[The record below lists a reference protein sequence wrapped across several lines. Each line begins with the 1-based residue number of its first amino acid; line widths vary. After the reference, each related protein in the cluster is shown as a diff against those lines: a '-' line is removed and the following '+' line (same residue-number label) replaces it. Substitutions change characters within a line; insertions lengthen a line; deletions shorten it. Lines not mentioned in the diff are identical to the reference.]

1 MLNSLHTREEI
12 IVFFYIDR
20 TMNRQN
26 HYDMLRVATATP
38 EVKVADPKTNCDNH
52 LSLIHQAEKE
62 EVQLLVFPELSLTG
76 YTCGDLF
83 FQPAL
88 LESAIEALHTL
99 CCQTQEIKTAI
110 VVGLSLAF
118 GNCIYDVAAVLH
130 KGTVKAFVVKDLLAS
145 LGERR
150 WFGSGE
156 AIASG
161 AVHTSSLLGNVP
173 IGTDLLCQVAG
184 VTIGFEMGEDG
195 NAPIAPSALAA
206 MGGALVIVNPTACY
220 ESVGQYEKRRDNIV
234 SQSSRLSAAYI
245 SASAGVGESTSDL
258 LFAGRNLVVEAGNV
272 LSESTPF
279 AMQQQM
285 QIADVDISFLQT
297 ERQKHSS
304 WGQTYSGKQYR
315 IIKTE
320 ASHCPNVEQQLYRV
334 IEPNPFILD
343 NEKEMEQRGAE
354 IFNIQAMA
362 LASRLAHIHASTAII
377 GISGGLDSTLAL
389 LVTVEAFDRL
399 NWSRER
405 IVGITMP
412 GFGTSGRTYT
422 NSLSLMKSLGITQRE
437 ISIVPSV
444 TQHFADLGIDNT
456 VHDVTYEN
464 SQARERT
471 QILMDAANQVNGI
484 VVGTGDLSELAL
496 GWCTYNGDHMSMYAV
511 NADVPKTLVKSL
523 VTWIA
528 KRHCSEETQAILLDI
543 VDTPISPE
551 LIPTDSAGDIA
562 QKTED
567 LVGPYELHDF
577 FLYHV
582 IRRGTSPSKLYFLAR
597 KAWGK
602 TYEEAILKKWIR
614 NFFRRFF
621 MQQFKRSCMPDG
633 PKVGSV
639 GLSPRGD
646 WQMPSDAHAR
656 IWLDECDQL

>member
-1 MLNSLHTREEI
+1 MLNSLHSREEI

-38 EVKVADPKTNCDNH
+38 EVKVADPKANCDN
-52 LSLIHQAEKE
+52 LLTLIHQAEKE

-88 LESAIEALHTL
+88 LEAALEALHTL
-99 CCQTQEIKTAI
+99 CCQTRDTKTMVI
-110 VVGLSLAF
+110 VGLPLAF

-130 KGTVKAFVVKDLLAS
+130 NGTVKAFVVKNLLAS
-145 LGERR
+145 QGEKR
-150 WFGSGE
+150 WFGCGE
-156 AIASG
+156 TIAAG
-161 AVHTSSLLGNVP
+161 AVHISTQLGNVP
-173 IGTDLLCQVAG
+173 IGTDLLCRVDG
-184 VTIGFEMGEDG
+184 VTIGFEIGEDG
-195 NAPIAPSALAA
+195 QAPIAPAALAA
-206 MGGALVIVNPTACY
+206 MGGALIIVNPTACY

-234 SQSSRLSAAYI
+234 SQSSCLSAAYI
-245 SASAGVGESTSDL
+245 SASSGVGESTSDL
-258 LFAGRNLVVEAGNV
+258 LFSGRNLVVEAGNV
-272 LSESTPF
+272 VSESTPF
-279 AMQQQM
+279 VMQQQM
-285 QIADVDISFLQT
+285 QIADIDIAFLQT
-297 ERQKHSS
+297 ERQKQGS
-304 WGQTYSGKQYR
+304 WGLAYSSKQYR
-315 IIKTE
+315 IVETE
-320 ASHCPNVEQQLYRV
+320 TSHCPDVERQLYRT
-334 IEPNPFILD
+334 IEPNPFVLD
-343 NEKEMEQRGAE
+343 DDKKIEQRSAE

-362 LASRLAHIHASTAII
+362 LASRLAHVHASTAII

-422 NSLSLMKSLGITQRE
+422 NSLALMKSLGITQRE

-444 TQHFADLGIDNT
+444 TQHFADLGIDSNI
-456 VHDVTYEN
+456 HDVTYEN

-471 QILMDAANQVNGI
+471 QILMDAANQMNGI

-528 KRHCSEETQAILLDI
+528 KRLCAEETRDILLDI

-582 IRRGTSPSKLYFLAR
+582 IRRGTTPSKLYFLAR

-656 IWLDECDQL
+656 IWLDECDKL